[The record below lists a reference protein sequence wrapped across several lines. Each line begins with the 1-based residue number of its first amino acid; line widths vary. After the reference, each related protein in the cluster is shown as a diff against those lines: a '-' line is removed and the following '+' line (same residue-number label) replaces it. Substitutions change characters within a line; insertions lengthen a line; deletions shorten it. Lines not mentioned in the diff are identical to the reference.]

1 MAEIKNRLSEALSLR
16 AMRQVDLAERT
27 GLTQSQINSWKRNR
41 WQPKQEA
48 LYKMAK
54 VLDVSELW
62 LAGYDVPMER
72 PVEQKKMDELAE
84 IIHKLRNNNKY
95 VDIMNYI
102 IKLDDTQLETVEL
115 MLEGLSKN
123 R

>member
-1 MAEIKNRLSEALSLR
+1 
-16 AMRQVDLAERT
+16 
-27 GLTQSQINSWKRNR
+27 
-41 WQPKQEA
+41 
-48 LYKMAK
+48 
-54 VLDVSELW
+54 
-62 LAGYDVPMER
+62 
-72 PVEQKKMDELAE
+72 MDDLAE

>member
-16 AMRQVDLAERT
+16 SMRQVDLAERT

-72 PVEQKKMDELAE
+72 PVEQKKMDDLTE